1 MALLDYFEEL
11 PLYLKSMEGFQ
22 QGSPRILFQYRVSQS
37 ANAKCF
43 LSRDGKDYSEIVSLW
58 IYIFVFMKEKTL
70 FFFIQLQTLTTNFS
84 YRGYYSRKYE
94 HDFYARKTYLN
105 HVQHKNEEVRKKL
118 AEYQR

>member
-1 MALLDYFEEL
+1 
-11 PLYLKSMEGFQ
+11 
-22 QGSPRILFQYRVSQS
+22 
-37 ANAKCF
+37 
-43 LSRDGKDYSEIVSLW
+43 
-58 IYIFVFMKEKTL
+58 MKEKTL